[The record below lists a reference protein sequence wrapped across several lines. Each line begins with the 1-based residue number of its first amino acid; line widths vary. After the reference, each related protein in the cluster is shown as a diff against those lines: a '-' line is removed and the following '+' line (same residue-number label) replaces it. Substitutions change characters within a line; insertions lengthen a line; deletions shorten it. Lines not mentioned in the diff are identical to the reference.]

1 MSASSRYSD
10 GILTVVIPCST
21 AICRGIPRYT
31 AVKGNYRDGKYR
43 AIPRTDEL
51 PCADA
56 LVVADWVAVSDDN
69 VTGNEMQN

>member
-31 AVKGNYRDGKYR
+31 AVLYTS
-43 AIPRTDEL
+43 PCTDEL